1 MKELESLYGLLSYF
15 RLFVPEFARI
25 TKPISDMK
33 KADATLVWTGEHTAA
48 VEQVIRRLSTEAR
61 LRLPDSTQPF
71 VLEVDHGDEGYGGVL
86 LQASGDG

>member
-33 KADATLVWTGEHTAA
+33 KADATLVWRGEHTAA
-48 VEQVIRRLSTEAR
+48 VE
-61 LRLPDSTQPF
+61 
-71 VLEVDHGDEGYGGVL
+71 
-86 LQASGDG
+86 